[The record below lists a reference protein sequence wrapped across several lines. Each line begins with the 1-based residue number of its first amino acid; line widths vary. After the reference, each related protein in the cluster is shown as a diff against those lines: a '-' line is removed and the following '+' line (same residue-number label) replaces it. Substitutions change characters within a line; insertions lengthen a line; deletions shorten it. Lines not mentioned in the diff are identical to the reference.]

1 MTFNH
6 GDHII
11 AWSPI
16 KVIAPD
22 SVPAPLKI
30 PVDFSIF
37 LFFEKLVYVQIN
49 GTIIIII
56 RL

>member
-37 LFFEKLVYVQIN
+37 LFFEKLFYVQIN